1 MRYTLVLADRLSQR
15 VERHLAAPLVTDP
28 AELRELVRL
37 ARNAGCYAYI
47 TTIADARDR
56 PIARTLERRLA
67 ASPPADPGLP
77 LALPPLRGPRARRD
91 LGARL
96 VVRLPA
102 ELLAR
107 LDAARGELDRSA
119 WVRAAIDSAL
129 GEQEGE

>member
-1 MRYTLVLADRLSQR
+1 MQHYTVVVAGSLNSRTTRWAM
-15 VERHLAAPLVTDP
+15 PTTD
-28 AELRELVRL
+28 LDTVRDDV
-37 ARNAGCYAYI
+37 NA
-47 TTIADARDR
+47 ARDR
-56 PIARTLERRLA
+56 HPYVYVVGGKVSRGVEAGPLARTLERRLA

-91 LGARL
+91 LDARL

-119 WVRAAIDSAL
+119 WVRAAIEAHL
-129 GEQEGE
+129 AR